1 MPNNQTMNPKQTTIV
16 LLRILNFSSIQ
27 AVKGSKSEI
36 EELKAA
42 IEIKVK
48 KIMENKLPKGNE

>member
-1 MPNNQTMNPKQTTIV
+1 MPKNQTMNPKKITIV
-16 LLRILNFSSIQ
+16 LLCVLNFSSIQ

-42 IEIKVK
+42 IEIRVK
-48 KIMENKLPKGNE
+48 KIMENKLPKGKE